1 MPKYEIDWV
10 KYYFET
16 GTEEIEASNEEEAI
30 QIAKDN
36 IGGYEGDMD
45 WDYDKIEIQSWGEV
59 ADKNGILRF

>member
-1 MPKYEIDWV
+1 V

-16 GTEEIEASNEEEAI
+16 GTEEIEASTEEEAI

-45 WDYDKIEIQSWGEV
+45 WDYAKNEIQSWGEV